1 MTYSYIDRLI
11 KMVKNE
17 IKIRKLNRDD
27 TKVK

>member
-17 IKIRKLNRDD
+17 IKIRKLDRDD